1 MGARRGARQR
11 QQVVRLG
18 ASGFVAKPK
27 AAKPKDKPKGGVAK
41 PAGGLGTGRKRG
53 SYCAAA
59 AKRALAAAGFIPNP
73 ISNPITPQRTNKPPT
88 PTQPQ
93 PHSPNPKECNPKS
106 L

>member
-73 ISNPITPQRTNKPPT
+73 ISNPNPTAHKQTPNPNPTSTPQP
-88 PTQPQ
+88 
-93 PHSPNPKECNPKS
+93 
-106 L
+106 